1 LFKKNILKQTI
12 ATVRPE
18 GNQQAHRR
26 CLTGMELLS
35 AVKCRTFPFILAAEA
50 GVVIALEPSLGH
62 WLWAVDIAMA
72 PVVGTS

>member
-1 LFKKNILKQTI
+1 
-12 ATVRPE
+12 
-18 GNQQAHRR
+18 
-26 CLTGMELLS
+26 MEVLS